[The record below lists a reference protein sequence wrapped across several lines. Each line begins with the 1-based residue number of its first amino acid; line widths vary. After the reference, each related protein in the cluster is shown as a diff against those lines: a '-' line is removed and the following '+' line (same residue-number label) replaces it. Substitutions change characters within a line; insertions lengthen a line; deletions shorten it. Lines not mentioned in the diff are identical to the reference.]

1 MTSIL
6 KADEIQDSSGNLI
19 IKEVANAI
27 TIGASGDTITIPAG
41 ATIANSGTASGFG
54 GITEADMWRITTTF
68 SGSVEPITANWER
81 CDEDTFEKIG
91 TGMSV
96 SSGVWS
102 FPVTGLYQVV
112 WNVGWDLSSAVSR
125 YVYSQLITTNDNSTY
140 TERGTGWTHMFNGGG
155 TTYASATVGVF
166 INVSN
171 VSNQKVKFGVNSIN
185 SSVNTQGSS
194 TSNKTYVSFIRLG
207 DSQ

>member
-1 MTSIL
+1 MTAIL
-6 KADEIQDSSGNLI
+6 KVDTIQDTSGNNI
-19 IKEVANAI
+19 INESSDTI
-27 TIGASGDTITIPAG
+27 TIGASGDTTNII
-41 ATIANSGTASGFG
+41 GTLQNNGSALAS
-54 GITEADMWRITTTF
+54 GITEADMWRITTAF
-68 SGSVEPITANWER
+68 SGSVQPITANWER
-81 CDEDTFEKIG
+81 CDENTFAKIG

-96 SSGVWS
+96 SSGIFS
-102 FPVTGLYQVV
+102 FPVTGLYEVV
-112 WNVGWDLSSAVSR
+112 WNVSWSLDSAEAR
-125 YVYSQLITTNDNSTY
+125 YIYSELITTNDNSTY